1 MAHPKMGVL
10 FCHAA
15 GFCAEVWR
23 PVLDELSALARQ
35 PRGAAELVISA
46 IDLPGHGEAA
56 APPLPLTPEPFCEA
70 VLRAACGASG
80 ASNALGA
87 GGGSGASLVGV
98 GHSIGGTALV
108 LAELARPGTLPP

>member
-1 MAHPKMGVL
+1 MGQGPAL
-10 FCHAA
+10 TRALTPTTDPSLNPDPDPTPLPD
-15 GFCAEVWR
+15 R
-23 PVLDELSALARQ
+23 RSA
-35 PRGAAELVISA
+35 
-46 IDLPGHGEAA
+46 LPGHGRAGSE